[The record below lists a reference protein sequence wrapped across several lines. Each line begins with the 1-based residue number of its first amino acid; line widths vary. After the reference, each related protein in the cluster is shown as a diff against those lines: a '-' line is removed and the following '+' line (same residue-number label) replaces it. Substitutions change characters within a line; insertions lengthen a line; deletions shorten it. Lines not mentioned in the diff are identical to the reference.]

1 MNPIKFSFI
10 HFLKIMLFIFL
21 LFALA
26 SKTRALVP
34 FMLFYI
40 FSSLTCPSVLKSC
53 LRSYLVAP
61 RHVLYVSAGYAELSE
76 EWVGEGHEA
85 GVGVV
90 QDGRLE
96 VVGHLRRVVQ
106 PRVVQ
111 HRLFVVRTRH
121 LGNTNNMSQLDC
133 LFVIFWYVLPVTSCS
148 AA

>member
-10 HFLKIMLFIFL
+10 HFSSFLSTFIL
-21 LFALA
+21 LFAVA
-26 SKTRALVP
+26 PKTIALVR
-34 FMLFYI
+34 FMLLW
-40 FSSLTCPSVLKSC
+40 SLTCPSVLKSC

-148 AA
+148 A